1 MNKNITWILSAALAL
16 SCVSPQLTAAAAPE
30 QKWVDIVA
38 ESPESVEIAET
49 VDSEEKV
56 KVDNEGNKILPS
68 VTQKTVIC
76 TGGGFLKIP
85 VDLGEYDADELCV
98 SLDFADDNFSGI
110 RAILEG
116 NTIMFPTLW
125 DFDQHYYY
133 DYGYQNGYYGYQRF
147 TKTGSYEV
155 EVQFSIAEGNFSKRI
170 GTDTFTMIIP
180 TDSEIWNVSQET
192 AEFDG
197 SQDVTFNFE
206 NGTNAY
212 VLQSISKL
220 ALFVDKRVGN
230 LYLEDGFIFDADEG
244 TLTIDAD
251 AIKQTLMEYAEEKE
265 SGINAVS
272 SKLWVNAWAV
282 TEGGEE
288 VRFDMI
294 DAEEIPGNRDVAW
307 ALDITE
313 FKSLQASEQKT
324 EQIIENEYSET
335 VKKPIGSKFT
345 QVVTGANTEVTFESS
360 NPDVAEVDETSGVIT
375 CVGVGEAII
384 TSKAAESSE
393 YKAASEQVSIYVIPK
408 TIGIKSVT
416 SNKKGQVIVKS
427 KAVAKDNDG
436 YRIQYKQNGKTNIIE
451 VSGQN
456 TGTKT
461 FTFRNLKSG
470 KSFKVKICA
479 YKKVDG
485 KTYYGNYSK
494 WKTLKRVR

>member
-1 MNKNITWILSAALAL
+1 
-16 SCVSPQLTAAAAPE
+16 
-30 QKWVDIVA
+30 
-38 ESPESVEIAET
+38 
-49 VDSEEKV
+49 
-56 KVDNEGNKILPS
+56 
-68 VTQKTVIC
+68 
-76 TGGGFLKIP
+76 
-85 VDLGEYDADELCV
+85 
-98 SLDFADDNFSGI
+98 
-110 RAILEG
+110 
-116 NTIMFPTLW
+116 
-125 DFDQHYYY
+125 
-133 DYGYQNGYYGYQRF
+133 
-147 TKTGSYEV
+147 
-155 EVQFSIAEGNFSKRI
+155 
-170 GTDTFTMIIP
+170 
-180 TDSEIWNVSQET
+180 
-192 AEFDG
+192 
-197 SQDVTFNFE
+197 
-206 NGTNAY
+206 
-212 VLQSISKL
+212 
-220 ALFVDKRVGN
+220 
-230 LYLEDGFIFDADEG
+230 
-244 TLTIDAD
+244 
-251 AIKQTLMEYAEEKE
+251 MEYAEEKE

>member
-1 MNKNITWILSAALAL
+1 MNKNIAWILSATLAL
-16 SCVSPQLTAAAAPE
+16 SCVSPQSTIVAASE
-30 QKWVDIVA
+30 QKWTDIIVERS
-38 ESPESVEIAET
+38 ESTEVAET

-56 KVDNEGNKILPS
+56 KADSEGNKILPS
-68 VTQKTVIC
+68 VTQKTITW
-76 TGGGFLKIP
+76 TGGLIKVP
-85 VDLGEYDADELCV
+85 VDLGEYDADNLGVNLSLVGSAV
-98 SLDFADDNFSGI
+98 SSYAK
-110 RAILEG
+110 ILEG
-116 NTIMFPTLW
+116 NTAAFPTLM
-125 DFDQHYYY
+125 DFGS
-133 DYGYQNGYYGYQRF
+133 YGGHEYEHF
-147 TKTGSYEV
+147 TKEGSYE
-155 EVQFSIAEGNFSKRI
+155 AEIEFGIIKDNYIEKI
-170 GTDTFTMIIP
+170 GTDTFTIVIP
-180 TDSEIWNVSQET
+180 TDSEIWNVSQKT

-197 SQDVTFNFE
+197 NQDITFNFE

-212 VLQSISKL
+212 ALQSINKL
-220 ALFVDKRVGN
+220 ALFVDKQVGD
-230 LYLEDGFIFDADEG
+230 LYLEDGFTFDIDEG
-244 TLTIDAD
+244 RLVIEAD
-251 AIKQTLMEYAEEKE
+251 AIKRTLIEYAEEKE
-265 SGINAVS
+265 SGINAVP
-272 SKLWVNAWAV
+272 SKLLVNAWAV

-288 VRFDMI
+288 VRFDII
-294 DAEEIPGNRDVAW
+294 DTDEFPGSKDVAW

-313 FKSLQASEQKT
+313 FKSLQASGQKA

-335 VKKPIGSKFT
+335 VRKPIGSEFT

-360 NPDVAEVDETSGVIT
+360 NPNVAEVDESSGVIT

-393 YKAASEQVSIYVIPK
+393 YKAASEQVTVYVIPK
-408 TIGIKSVT
+408 TVGIKSVT

-461 FTFRNLKSG
+461 FTFKNLKSG
-470 KSFKVKICA
+470 KNFKVKICA